1 MLSNVAASSAAR
13 RRAEAGRVMKQNL
26 RIYAR
31 LQVGCGGHSGSGC
44 QVSVDVRRAALL
56 CLQACRLNFSP
67 HLAPPTRRT
76 HARPTRPQAIKPSR
90 DVARAA
96 HERDFAR
103 HERQL
108 ATLAA
113 VRGLWR
119 GRAVGGLV

>member
-1 MLSNVAASSAAR
+1 MLANVAASSAAR

-26 RIYAR
+26 RIYGR
-31 LQVGCGGHSGSGC
+31 LQVTGSGAGWVWRAGQSWRAPC
-44 QVSVDVRRAALL
+44 PSTSGLKPQLTLPTLPPPSVD
-56 CLQACRLNFSP
+56 
-67 HLAPPTRRT
+67 PTT
-76 HARPTRPQAIKPSR
+76 PQAIKPSR

-113 VRGLWR
+113 VRRGVGVAGWR
-119 GRAVGGLV
+119 R